1 MDRDVLRTF
10 AFAGLV
16 YVVGRWIPLS
26 GLQSET
32 EPAWSEAAETTRW
45 SILLLGFG
53 PFFTVLVS
61 LETLRL
67 LSSLVFRRM
76 RDRRHAL
83 PAPRLVILVLALL
96 ISLQSATQSYDGF
109 VFTGL
114 AAGDGVSRLLVVA
127 TLVAGTMTLWCLAER
142 IELPGVALGGFWLVV
157 SIFGL
162 GSLGDWFT
170 HLIERVGAGG
180 IDVGTAAFLCA
191 LVGAAI
197 AAAGF
202 SALALRRDVEASGG
216 DPRRWS
222 LLLLW
227 PPIIA
232 EGLANVLARSASLRW
247 PDPAASLPSF
257 SAMAWVVGFCLVLP
271 LVMMLYV
278 RTIMNISPMG
288 TVSKSRRARLVRLGL
303 VQIAIGCVF
312 QLLPDV
318 TTSYPLQG
326 TTLIVIAVV
335 IASAL
340 RTDGS
345 ASRLRWALHR

>member
-1 MDRDVLRTF
+1 MSVQ
-10 AFAGLV
+10 
-16 YVVGRWIPLS
+16 W
-26 GLQSET
+26 
-32 EPAWSEAAETTRW
+32 
-45 SILLLGFG
+45 
-53 PFFTVLVS
+53 
-61 LETLRL
+61 
-67 LSSLVFRRM
+67 
-76 RDRRHAL
+76 
-83 PAPRLVILVLALL
+83 
-96 ISLQSATQSYDGF
+96 ATQLYDGF
-109 VFTGL
+109 VITGL

-127 TLVAGTMTLWCLAER
+127 TLVAGTVTLWCLAER

-162 GSLGDWFT
+162 GSLSDLLT

-180 IDVGTAAFLCA
+180 IDVETAAFLCA

-197 AAAGF
+197 GAAGF
-202 SALALRRDVEASGG
+202 SALALRKDVEASGG

-232 EGLANVLARSASLRW
+232 EDLANVLARSAFFRW
-247 PDPAASLPSF
+247 PDLAASLPSF
-257 SAMAWVVGFCLVLP
+257 FAMAWVVGFCLALP
-271 LVMMLYV
+271 FVMTLYV
-278 RTIMNISPMG
+278 RTIMDISPSG
-288 TVSKSRRARLVRLGL
+288 TVWEGRRARLVRLAL

-318 TTSYPLQG
+318 TTSYPLQS

-340 RTDGS
+340 RTDGC
-345 ASRLRWALHR
+345 AGRLRRALHR